1 MGKAHN
7 GTTQVLGCAFLRLE
21 THRLWPST
29 TPSASIV
36 HLSNPCEAMF
46 QRILICTDLGDGIN
60 RLVNF
65 IPELSQ
71 AGIKQVTFLHSAP
84 LDDDC
89 EIPKEDQAAVQR
101 AKDLLAPALAAD
113 ASGIEVSVE
122 VDSGGPKEAILAM
135 AKKYNSELVLL
146 GSPIRSL
153 LTQKMFGSTSSA
165 LAQKLKA
172 PLLIMRPPV
181 VSTYMVEELK
191 LRCQS
196 LFKSFLIPYDG
207 SDSANHLL
215 EEIKQQVSSN
225 PESALKSCVLVCV
238 LESGTRFPKDDP
250 EGKAEAALAKAKADL
265 ESVGLEV
272 TTQVRRGGLM
282 EQIMAAA
289 TDEDISAIA
298 ISDRKTN
305 RLLDWSVP
313 SFGAQVLR
321 QSWHPVL
328 FFPPA

>member
-1 MGKAHN
+1 
-7 GTTQVLGCAFLRLE
+7 
-21 THRLWPST
+21 
-29 TPSASIV
+29 
-36 HLSNPCEAMF
+36 MF

-65 IPELSQ
+65 IPQLAT

-101 AKDLLAPALAAD
+101 AKDILAPAIAAQVP
-113 ASGIEVSVE
+113 GIEVAVE
-122 VDSGGPKEAILAM
+122 VDSGGPKEAIITM
-135 AKKYNSELVLL
+135 VKKYDSELVLL
-146 GSPIRSL
+146 GAPIRSL

-165 LAQKLKA
+165 LAHQLKR

-181 VSTYMVEELK
+181 VSTYMVQELK
-191 LRCQS
+191 LRCEN
-196 LFKSFLIPYDG
+196 LFSSYLIPYDG

-215 EEIKQQVSSN
+215 DEIKQQVTNN
-225 PESALKSCVLVCV
+225 PNNCLKNCILVWV
-238 LESGTRFPKDDP
+238 IEAGGRFPKADP
-250 EGKAEAALAKAKADL
+250 EGKAEATLAKAKADL
-265 ESVGLEV
+265 EGVGLNV
-272 TTQVRRGGLM
+272 TTQVRRGALM
-282 EQIMAAA
+282 DQIMTAA

>member
-1 MGKAHN
+1 
-7 GTTQVLGCAFLRLE
+7 
-21 THRLWPST
+21 
-29 TPSASIV
+29 
-36 HLSNPCEAMF
+36 MF

-65 IPELSQ
+65 IPQLAT

-101 AKDLLAPALAAD
+101 AKDLLAPAIAAQVP
-113 ASGIEVSVE
+113 GIEVSVE
-122 VDSGGPKEAILAM
+122 VDSGGPKEAIIAM
-135 AKKYNSELVLL
+135 VKKYDSELVLL
-146 GSPIRSL
+146 GAPIRSL

-165 LAQKLKA
+165 LAHQLKR

-191 LRCQS
+191 LRCEN
-196 LFKSFLIPYDG
+196 LFASFLIPYDG

-215 EEIKQQVSSN
+215 DELKKQVTNN
-225 PESALKSCVLVCV
+225 PNNCLKSCVLVWV
-238 LESGTRFPKDDP
+238 IEAGGRFPKTDS
-250 EGKAEAALAKAKADL
+250 EGKAEATLAKAKADL
-265 ESVGLEV
+265 ESIGLSV

-282 EQIMAAA
+282 DQIMAAA

>member
-1 MGKAHN
+1 MLFLWHSV
-7 GTTQVLGCAFLRLE
+7 TQTLPPSNPGRALE
-21 THRLWPST
+21 LT
-29 TPSASIV
+29 I
-36 HLSNPCEAMF
+36 HLPRPCEAMF

-65 IPELSQ
+65 IPQLAT

-101 AKDLLAPALAAD
+101 ARDILAPAIAANID
-113 ASGIEVSVE
+113 GIEVSVE
-122 VDSGGPKEAILAM
+122 VDSGGPKEAIIAM
-135 AKKYNSELVLL
+135 VKKYDSELVLL

-165 LAQKLKA
+165 LAHQLKR

-191 LRCQS
+191 LRCEN
-196 LFKSFLIPYDG
+196 LFSSFLVPYDG

-215 EEIKQQVSSN
+215 EELKQQVTRN
-225 PESALKSCVLVCV
+225 PTNGLKHCYLVWV
-238 LESGTRFPKDDP
+238 IEAGSRFPKDDP
-250 EGKAEAALAKAKADL
+250 EGKAEATLAEAKADL
-265 ESVGLEV
+265 ESVGLSV

>member
-1 MGKAHN
+1 MELQRFWGALFC
-7 GTTQVLGCAFLRLE
+7 GLRPIGFGRQL
-21 THRLWPST
+21 
-29 TPSASIV
+29 TPSASTV

-65 IPELSQ
+65 IPQLSA

-101 AKDLLAPALAAD
+101 AKDILAPALTAD

-122 VDSGGPKEAILAM
+122 VDSGGPKEAIVAM
-135 AKKYNSELVLL
+135 AKKYDSELVLL

-165 LAQKLKA
+165 LANQLKR

-191 LRCQS
+191 LRCQN
-196 LFKSFLIPYDG
+196 LFTSFLIPYDG
-207 SDSANHLL
+207 SASANHLL
-215 EEIKQQVSSN
+215 DELKQQITKNSDST
-225 PESALKSCVLVCV
+225 LKSCVLVWV
-238 LESGTRFPKDDP
+238 IESGSRFPKDNP
-250 EGKAEAALAKAKADL
+250 ESKAEATLAEAKADL
-265 ESVGLEV
+265 ESVGLAV
-272 TTQVRRGGLM
+272 STQVRHGGLM

-305 RLLDWSVP
+305 RLKDWSVP
-313 SFGAQVLR
+313 SFGAQVVR

>member
-1 MGKAHN
+1 
-7 GTTQVLGCAFLRLE
+7 
-21 THRLWPST
+21 
-29 TPSASIV
+29 
-36 HLSNPCEAMF
+36 MF

-65 IPELSQ
+65 IPQLAT
-71 AGIKQVTFLHSAP
+71 AGVKQVTFLHSAP

-101 AKDLLAPALAAD
+101 AKDILAPAIATQIP
-113 ASGIEVSVE
+113 GIEVAVE
-122 VDSGGPKEAILAM
+122 VDSGGPKEAIINM
-135 AKKYNSELVLL
+135 VKKYDSELVLL
-146 GSPIRSL
+146 GAPIRSL

-165 LAQKLKA
+165 LAHQLKR

-181 VSTYMVEELK
+181 VSTYMVQELK
-191 LRCQS
+191 LRCEN
-196 LFKSFLIPYDG
+196 LFASYLIPYDG

-215 EEIKQQVSSN
+215 DEIKQQVTNN
-225 PESALKSCVLVCV
+225 PNNCLKNCVLIWVI
-238 LESGTRFPKDDP
+238 EAGGRFPKANQ
-250 EGKAEAALAKAKADL
+250 EEKAEATLAKAKADL
-265 ESVGLEV
+265 EGVGLSV
-272 TTQVRRGGLM
+272 TTQVRRGALM
-282 EQIMAAA
+282 DQIMTAA